1 MGISFLIYFLLKC
14 RVKFSKE
21 TTYVSKETVVL
32 YGGEVKQKF
41 DIKQVYKGQLA
52 TVKRL

>member
-14 RVKFSKE
+14 RVKF
-21 TTYVSKETVVL
+21 SKETVVL

-52 TVKRL
+52 TVKRLWSLHF